1 MDEIDVNLPNT
12 LKSFI
17 NQFLRIM
24 GTLIIVTYT
33 FPSIVFTII
42 PITLGVI
49 WLLETYLKTSRNL
62 RRSASATMALVN
74 GHMSETMRGVSTI
87 RTYKIQNQV
96 IIYSLQAIRYILIF
110 AIIHSIKNYKWFSL
124 KDILHLI
131 GLLSLRN

>member
-96 IIYSLQAIRYILIF
+96 IIYSLQAIRYIFIF
-110 AIIHSIKNYKWFSL
+110 AIIHIKNYKWFSL

>member
-96 IIYSLQAIRYILIF
+96 IIYSLQAMRYILIF
-110 AIIHSIKNYKWFSL
+110 AIIHSIKNYKWF
-124 KDILHLI
+124 
-131 GLLSLRN
+131 

>member
-1 MDEIDVNLPNT
+1 MLIKDMDEIDVNLPNT

-42 PITLGVI
+42 PITLCVI

-96 IIYSLQAIRYILIF
+96 II
-110 AIIHSIKNYKWFSL
+110 FSA
-124 KDILHLI
+124 
-131 GLLSLRN
+131 SE

>member
-74 GHMSETMRGVSTI
+74 GHMSETMLGVATI

-96 IIYSLQAIRYILIF
+96 IQFLFLFIMIALVSFQLSKFCSLP
-110 AIIHSIKNYKWFSL
+110 
-124 KDILHLI
+124 
-131 GLLSLRN
+131 